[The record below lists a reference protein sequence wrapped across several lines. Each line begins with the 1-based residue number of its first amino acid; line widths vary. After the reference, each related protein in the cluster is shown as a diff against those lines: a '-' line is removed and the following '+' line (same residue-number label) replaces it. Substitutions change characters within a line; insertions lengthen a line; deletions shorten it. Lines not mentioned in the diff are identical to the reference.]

1 MTDEQIKDCYT
12 ALGRAFAERRDL
24 VKKIEKLDRRLRSIG
39 KAISVLVDNQV
50 HEESNGVM
58 DDYATDPRED
68 WSELK
73 QSLARLSELNKIL
86 AT

>member
-1 MTDEQIKDCYT
+1 M
-12 ALGRAFAERRDL
+12 
-24 VKKIEKLDRRLRSIG
+24 KKIKELKHRLRSFE
-39 KAISVLVDNQV
+39 KAISVLMDNQF
-50 HEESNGVM
+50 HEESNAVM
-58 DDYATDPRED
+58 DEYATDPRED